1 MGLVVKPQRRD
12 WPGKSKAEAAASA
25 GLGEG

>member
-1 MGLVVKPQRRD
+1 VKPQRRD